1 MEEIPKKCKAAVL
14 VEYGKP
20 LEFREYP
27 IPKIE
32 PRGILVKVEM
42 AGLCGSDVHQCSGDN
57 VLKARL
63 PNIPGHETI
72 GRIVKLGEARTQ
84 DVSGELLKVG
94 DRITWGHA
102 SCGECYWCAIARQ
115 PTLCSAKTH
124 YAWHCSDDYPH
135 LMGGFAEY
143 EYVVPRTEVA
153 KIPEELTDEEAIGV
167 GCAFRTIVAAYER
180 LGGIDIQ
187 DDVLIQ
193 GAGPVGLYALAQAIE
208 SGARKTIV
216 VGAPKARLDLAK
228 RWGAD
233 YVINIDEVTDPSKRK
248 DQILEL
254 TSGRGPDIVV
264 ECTGVPAAFSEG
276 VEIIRKGGRYLVIGQ
291 VSEATTAF
299 APSSIVFKSLDI
311 IGTLSAT
318 IPHYYKALQFV
329 KNKRA
334 KYPFADIVSNK
345 YSLEQVN
352 EALAAMKAGREM
364 KPVIDNR
371 GR

>member
-1 MEEIPKKCKAAVL
+1 
-14 VEYGKP
+14 
-20 LEFREYP
+20 
-27 IPKIE
+27 
-32 PRGILVKVEM
+32 
-42 AGLCGSDVHQCSGDN
+42 
-57 VLKARL
+57 
-63 PNIPGHETI
+63 
-72 GRIVKLGEARTQ
+72 
-84 DVSGELLKVG
+84 
-94 DRITWGHA
+94 
-102 SCGECYWCAIARQ
+102 
-115 PTLCSAKTH
+115 
-124 YAWHCSDDYPH
+124 
-135 LMGGFAEY
+135 MGGFAEY
-143 EYVVPRTEVA
+143 EYVVPRTEVV

-334 KYPFADIVSNK
+334 KYPFAEIVSNK